1 MNDAVAPP
9 VGSPRR
15 VNGHSPLA
23 ASICTRHL
31 SLLGDGQEPSRLAA
45 DIRWWPDAGRA
56 PAPIRPMTSAGG
68 ELAVQALS
76 GLMAVHGRQRGRAA
90 PAGIEVCSVAAGVLA
105 AQALLAGEI
114 GRRRG
119 LPVQGVETSVLHGAL
134 VLLRHHLAIA
144 MSDEPLPP
152 RLFEAG
158 GEPPFRTADGARV
171 EIEVLR
177 ADAWGRFWQ
186 ALGADSEAVRRGWQP
201 YLFKH
206 STAACPLPAGLG
218 EAAARH
224 PLSTLLAAA
233 EACGAAVRP
242 VRSYAEVLRDAGGSP
257 APWTFVT
264 ASPAAGEDAGPAPL
278 TGDDLPLSGLRVV
291 EATTRVQGPLAGL
304 LLRMLGAEVS
314 RVELPGGDPARG
326 FPPFVAGC
334 GAVFLAYNAGKR
346 PIEVDYHSAGGLR
359 LLRERVLDADVFL
372 HNWRPGRAEGLG
384 LGYPDLARRNP
395 GLVVCH
401 ASGWGP
407 GDPGDVATDYLVQAR
422 CGLADGLTPDGE
434 APRPTRLTLADVMG
448 GLIACEGTLAALLH
462 RQRTRRGA
470 RVDTSLASAAHA
482 TQAHVVEAIRA
493 GREDGRRRGRP
504 VPRPFDAP
512 LPTADGSLVVA
523 VEDEAGRRRL
533 ADVCGVPAGDLAP
546 AVAAAF
552 RRRPTAEWERL
563 LREAGVCAA
572 AVRTDLGTLPRDAL
586 IRAALEPAGGDCWLP
601 AAPWRFL
608 R

>member
-1 MNDAVAPP
+1 MNDAVAPLA
-9 VGSPRR
+9 GSSHR

-23 ASICTRHL
+23 ASICTSHL
-31 SLLGDGQEPSRLAA
+31 SSLGGGEGPSGLGA
-45 DIRWWPDAGRA
+45 DIRWWPDADRA
-56 PAPIRPMTSAGG
+56 PAPTCPTTSAGG

-76 GLMAVHGRQRGRAA
+76 GLMAVHGRQRGQPA

-105 AQALLAGEI
+105 AQGLLAAEI
-114 GRRRG
+114 GRCRG
-119 LPVQGVETSVLHGAL
+119 LAIRGVETTVLHGAL

-144 MSDEPLPP
+144 MSDEPLPL

-177 ADAWGRFWQ
+177 ADAWARFWQ
-186 ALGADSEAVRRGWQP
+186 ALGADPEAVRRGWQP

-224 PLSTLLAAA
+224 PLSALLAAA
-233 EACGAAVRP
+233 EASGAAVRP
-242 VRSYAEVLRDAGGSP
+242 VRSYDEVLRDAGGAQ
-257 APWTFVT
+257 APWTFA
-264 ASPAAGEDAGPAPL
+264 ASPAPAGNGGRAPL
-278 TGDDLPLSGLRVV
+278 SGDEPPLSGLRVV

-304 LLRMLGAEVS
+304 LLRMLGAEVT
-314 RVELPGGDPARG
+314 RVELPGGDPGRG
-326 FPPFVAGC
+326 FPPFVAGR

-346 PIEVDYHSAGGLR
+346 PLEVDYHSEGGLR
-359 LLRERVLDADVFL
+359 LLRERVDGADVFL
-372 HNWRPGRAEGLG
+372 HNWRPGRAEELG
-384 LGYPDLARRNP
+384 LGYQDLARRSP

-422 CGLADGLTPDGE
+422 CGLADGLTPEGE
-434 APRPTRLTLADVMG
+434 APRPTRLTLADAMG
-448 GLIACEGTLAALLH
+448 GLVACEGILAALLH
-462 RQRTRRGA
+462 RQRTGRGA

-482 TQAHVVEAIRA
+482 TQAHVVEAMRA
-493 GREDGRRRGRP
+493 GREVGRRRGRP
-504 VPRPFDAP
+504 VPCPLDAP

-523 VEDEAGRRRL
+523 IEDEAGRRRL
-533 ADVCGVPAGDLAP
+533 AEVCGVPGGDLAP

-572 AVRTDLGTLPRDAL
+572 AVRTDLGTLPRDPL
-586 IRAALEPAGGDCWLP
+586 TRGALEPAGGDCWLP